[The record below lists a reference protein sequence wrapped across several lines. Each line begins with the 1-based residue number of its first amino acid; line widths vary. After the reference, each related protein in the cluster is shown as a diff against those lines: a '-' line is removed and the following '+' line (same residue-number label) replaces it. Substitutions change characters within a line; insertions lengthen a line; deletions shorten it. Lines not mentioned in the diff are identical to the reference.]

1 MRRVPDVLV
10 AASSARRMLFIRIR
24 KIIRNCYL
32 ATLFSMPKG
41 QIMRNNHILHGVGLT
56 LVGTWCLSIC
66 SAAPQTQS
74 ASLSPLIP
82 KTASGSIGFDS
93 GLWRSEYLQQSKQD
107 KGTTKASATE
117 VVTTVTTSGT
127 TNTPPPA
134 FVYSD
139 KLVTIPHDA
148 PAVMDTHG
156 VSTNGESDEQGE
168 ATMSEWDNAVAK
180 SGASATP
187 GFTASGPS
195 VISAVVGFVG
205 IMTVIGAY
213 VSSGKRNR

>member
-1 MRRVPDVLV
+1 MKQRSTVLT
-10 AASSARRMLFIRIR
+10 
-24 KIIRNCYL
+24 IITVICGFYL
-32 ATLFSMPKG
+32 YEL
-41 QIMRNNHILHGVGLT
+41 
-56 LVGTWCLSIC
+56 
-66 SAAPQTQS
+66 
-74 ASLSPLIP
+74 
-82 KTASGSIGFDS
+82 FDS
-93 GLWRSEYLQQSKQD
+93 GIIGTFALISTEYLQQSKQD

-117 VVTTVTTSGT
+117 VVTTVTTPGT